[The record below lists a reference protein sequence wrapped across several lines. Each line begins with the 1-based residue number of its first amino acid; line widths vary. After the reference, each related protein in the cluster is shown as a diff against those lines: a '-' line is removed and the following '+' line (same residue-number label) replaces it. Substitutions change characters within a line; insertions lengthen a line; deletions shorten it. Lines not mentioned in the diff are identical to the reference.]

1 MIQNQSE
8 MNALY
13 KYIWLYL
20 FSIKKNKY
28 SLKNIFYFHFLLIS
42 IFLIEMVHSALEW
55 TPLDFCEIYE
65 DAKISSLGNW
75 VVVPLKP
82 RKKDAICGNMNFL
95 SLNF

>member
-42 IFLIEMVHSALEW
+42 IFLIEMVYSALEW

-65 DAKISSLGNW
+65 DAKISSW
-75 VVVPLKP
+75 LKVT
-82 RKKDAICGNMNFL
+82 A
-95 SLNF
+95 